1 MVNTGRE
8 LFKTNHF
15 FVIFKFKKEHKM
27 NLIICNDTLL
37 VNFEYLLR
45 KGGILK
51 LKVFFRIE
59 QNGFQGP
66 AQ

>member
-8 LFKTNHF
+8 LFKTNHL
-15 FVIFKFKKEHKM
+15 FVIFKCEKEYKM
-27 NLIICNDTLL
+27 NLIICNDLLL
-37 VNFEYLLR
+37 VNLKYLLR